1 MPGPGPTIPVVI
13 GDRAERRGAERFAAA
28 MPLRV
33 DGEPGTTED
42 LSTTGLSFLAQQ
54 EYAPGAHIEVVVEY
68 LLDGHNYPL
77 RCEAEVVRAE
87 RAGDAWRIGAR
98 LLPHFR
104 IQEVAAGEDGQA
116 GGPPLRS
123 V

>member
-13 GDRAERRGAERFAAA
+13 GKPRDRRAAERFAAA

-42 LSTTGLSFLAQQ
+42 LSTGGLSFLAQQ
-54 EYAPGAHIEVVVEY
+54 EYAPGARIHVVIEY

-87 RAGDAWRIGAR
+87 RAGDAWRVGAR
-98 LLPHFR
+98 LLPHSR
-104 IQEVAAGEDGQA
+104 IQEVTA
-116 GGPPLRS
+116 GGPGPARPNLRS